1 MTSLI
6 MKKYIQKAT
15 RVRNRINELALF
27 NDENNEVHFT
37 SRIFGSAAFVNCSIR
52 IAQWMEEAGLK
63 TRIDNIGNVR
73 GKLASKNP
81 EAKTLVIASHFDPDI
96 YSGKYD
102 GTLGIIMA
110 IDIIENLKEK
120 NISLPFH
127 IEVIAFSEREG
138 NRFHVPY
145 LGSQVIAGSFKN
157 KWFDVKDSE
166 GNTLQNVLQS
176 LNYDVSHIKEDAIA
190 ANDWLGYYEIHIEQG
205 NSLYEK
211 KLPVGIVST
220 IAGQKIIEIIFTGE
234 SGNAG
239 SIPMNK
245 RRDALGAAAK
255 FISSTE
261 KYASKE
267 KRNMVAT
274 VGRINI
280 HNAASNV
287 IPAKVSCTLDLR
299 AQDAYLLSE
308 AYEDI
313 NQLCEKICTK
323 RNIYFEWKLIHETE
337 PVLCS
342 KKLRKLLSNAI
353 AEKNIEPTDII
364 SGAGQDAV
372 IISRIAPVC
381 MLFIKCFL
389 GESLH
394 PVETVEL
401 EDIAVGLEVSDHFIL
416 QLAQA
421 GPDKGIKKK

>member
-1 MTSLI
+1 

-15 RVRNRINELALF
+15 RVKSRINELALI
-27 NDENNEVHFT
+27 NDENNTAHFT
-37 SRIFGSAAFVNCSIR
+37 SRNFGTTAFVNCSIR
-52 IAQWMEEAGLK
+52 IAHWMEEAGLE

-73 GKLASKNP
+73 GRLSTGKTD
-81 EAKTLVIASHFDPDI
+81 AKILVIASHFDPDTF
-96 YSGKYD
+96 SGKYD

-110 IDIIENLKEK
+110 IEIIENLKEK

-127 IEVIAFSEREG
+127 IEIIAFSEREG

-157 KWFDVKDSE
+157 KWFDTKDNK

-176 LNYDVSHIKEDAIA
+176 LNYDISRLKEDAIA
-190 ANDWLGYYEIHIEQG
+190 PNDWLGYYEIHIEQG
-205 NSLYEK
+205 NSLYEQNI
-211 KLPVGIVST
+211 PVGLVSS
-220 IAGQKIIEIIFTGE
+220 IAGQKLIEIIFTGE
-234 SGNAG
+234 PGNAG

-245 RRDALGAAAK
+245 RKDALAAAAK

-261 KYASKE
+261 KYVSKE

-287 IPAKVSCTLDLR
+287 IPAKVSCTLDIR
-299 AQDAYLLSE
+299 AQDANLLSI

-323 RNIYFEWKLIHETE
+323 RNIYFEWKLVHETE
-337 PVLCS
+337 PVICN
-342 KKLRKLLSNAI
+342 KKLRKLLANAI
-353 AEKNIEPTDII
+353 AEKNIAVTDIV

-372 IISRIAPVC
+372 TISRVAPVC
-381 MLFIKCFL
+381 MLFIKCFM
-389 GESLH
+389 GESLQ
-394 PVETVEL
+394 PVENVEL
-401 EDIAVGLEVSDHFIL
+401 EDIATGLEVSDNFLL
-416 QLAQA
+416 QLLQVD
-421 GPDKGIKKK
+421 PEKSIKKK

>member
-1 MTSLI
+1 
-6 MKKYIQKAT
+6 MKNYIQKAT
-15 RVRNRINELALF
+15 RIKHRINELALF
-27 NDENNEVHFT
+27 NDENAEAHFT
-37 SRIFGSAAFVNCSIR
+37 SRTFGSSAFVHSSIR
-52 IAQWMEEAGLK
+52 IAQWMEEAGLE

-73 GKLASKNP
+73 GKFISKNP
-81 EAKTLVIASHFDPDI
+81 EAKTWVIASHFDPDT

-120 NISLPFH
+120 NILLPFH
-127 IEVIAFSEREG
+127 VEVIAFSEREG
-138 NRFHVPY
+138 NRFRVPY

-157 KWFDVKDSE
+157 KWLDTKDPE
-166 GNTLQNVLQS
+166 GNTLQKVLQS
-176 LNYDVSHIKEDAIA
+176 LNYEIAHIKEDAIA
-190 ANDWLGYYEIHIEQG
+190 TNDWLGYYEIHIEQG
-205 NSLYEK
+205 NILYEK
-211 KLPVGIVST
+211 NIPVGIVSS

-239 SIPMNK
+239 SIPMYK

-255 FISSTE
+255 FITSVE

-299 AQDAYLLSE
+299 AQDATLLSE

-313 NQLCEKICTK
+313 NQLCEKVCTK
-323 RNIYFEWKLIHETE
+323 RNIYFEWKLLHETE
-337 PVLCS
+337 PVLCN
-342 KKLRKLLSNAI
+342 KKFRKLLSISI
-353 AEKNIEPTDII
+353 AEKNIEIADIV

-372 IISRIAPVC
+372 TISRVAPVC
-381 MLFIKCFL
+381 MLFIKCFQ
-389 GESLH
+389 GVSLH
-394 PVETVEL
+394 PVENVEVK
-401 EDIAVGLEVSDHFIL
+401 DIAAGLEVSEHFIL
-416 QLAQA
+416 QLAEA
-421 GPDKGIKKK
+421 APEKGIKKK